1 MSRNIQPHRRSAGPP
16 KAHRRSQVRS
26 HPLKSQPIK
35 DRSVIRNIRF
45 ALLAAA
51 AGVSLAA
58 CEPIDTSMLED
69 VETAAGSLR
78 ASAEA
83 LNSQTETLQNAAQD
97 PLGALRTAALGATF
111 TKTATAEPNLF
122 VLTDLQTGCQ
132 WLATY
137 GADGQAVSLEPR
149 TEAGGAQRCLSPST
163 RAQAEEPAEG

>member
-1 MSRNIQPHRRSAGPP
+1 VIPH
-16 KAHRRSQVRS
+16 
-26 HPLKSQPIK
+26 IK
-35 DRSVIRNIRF
+35 CTLI
-45 ALLAAA
+45 AAA

-58 CEPIDTSMLED
+58 CDPIDTSMLED

-83 LNSQTETLQNAAQD
+83 LNGHADTLQNASQD

-111 TKTATAEPNLF
+111 AKTATAEPNLF

-132 WLATY
+132 WLTTY

-149 TEAGGAQRCLSPST
+149 TEAGGAQRCLSPSA
-163 RAQAEEPAEG
+163 RAQAEAPAEG

>member
-1 MSRNIQPHRRSAGPP
+1 MIRS
-16 KAHRRSQVRS
+16 
-26 HPLKSQPIK
+26 LKL
-35 DRSVIRNIRF
+35 
-45 ALLAAA
+45 ALVCMA
-51 AGVSLAA
+51 AGVAVAA

-132 WLATY
+132 WLTTY

-149 TEAGGAQRCLSPST
+149 TEAGGAQRCLSPSA
-163 RAQAEEPAEG
+163 RAQAEEPVDG

>member
-1 MSRNIQPHRRSAGPP
+1 M
-16 KAHRRSQVRS
+16 
-26 HPLKSQPIK
+26 
-35 DRSVIRNIRF
+35 IRTVKL
-45 ALLAAA
+45 ALIAVAAS
-51 AGVSLAA
+51 VSLAA
-58 CEPIDTSMLED
+58 CEPIDTSVLEE

-83 LNSQTETLQNAAQD
+83 LNSQTETLQSAAQD

-137 GADGQAVSLEPR
+137 DADGQAASLEPR
-149 TEAGGAQRCLSPST
+149 TEAGGAQRCLSPAA
-163 RAQAEEPAEG
+163 RAQADEPAQG